1 MLTHSG
7 RDAMEREPLSYAPLV
22 LHESNCHSLPYLW

>member
-1 MLTHSG
+1 MLTHDR

-22 LHESNCHSLPYLW
+22 LHEPFRHSLPNLW